1 MTVNARGLRT
11 VKSVV
16 VHEKEKIRKA
26 DQEVQERGREAEI
39 GEGVEAGIEEIAVE
53 VEKEEG

>member
-1 MTVNARGLRT
+1 MTVNAHGLRT

-16 VHEKEKIRKA
+16 VHEKEKIRKV
-26 DQEVQERGREAEI
+26 DQEVQERGREVEI